1 MIHPY
6 SKDESS
12 KSNLE
17 LLIKNIVSILEN
29 MISEL
34 KKDSSNVDNIKIIN
48 MVISSSENHFNNF
61 NKVNAEIASLFNK
74 LKNKK

>member
-48 MVISSSENHFNNF
+48 MVISSSEKHFNNF